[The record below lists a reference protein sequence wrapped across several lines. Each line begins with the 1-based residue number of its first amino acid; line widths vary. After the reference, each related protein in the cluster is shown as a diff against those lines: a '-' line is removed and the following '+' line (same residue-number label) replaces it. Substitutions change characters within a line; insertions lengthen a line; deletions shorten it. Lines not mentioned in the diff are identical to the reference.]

1 MPHRSNSVTASKISL
16 NRSSTF
22 RSGYN
27 SRMVRKTSGPIMR
40 AHHWGFM
47 SLRPAPPLKTQ
58 QLLSLRDVSVTLSLY
73 FKIIVSTRRGIS
85 KVRNQEKNLFI
96 LPLRKASYIL

>member
-16 NRSSTF
+16 NRSSSTF

-40 AHHWGFM
+40 VHHWGFM

-58 QLLSLRDVSVTLSLY
+58 QLLSLRDVSV
-73 FKIIVSTRRGIS
+73 I
-85 KVRNQEKNLFI
+85 
-96 LPLRKASYIL
+96 